1 MIATGKRRPRRLEKT
16 LFVNHKEDLM
26 LQERLEELNLKSKY
40 RIMQLEKERI
50 TLRNEFNMKRK
61 QNRSLTSAQ
70 YWPMTAEELDEAIDD
85 ISDLPRPFQRRLSC
99 FPASTR
105 MQSITSLL
113 PQRKMSAP
121 AISISRKTSVATSPE
136 EGPPT
141 KEGKKIERKISFV
154 VDNNDKGEAD
164 GKTMSRQTSL
174 VEENVNNTKH
184 LKIRESNGQGGGQ
197 YSREVAESHG
207 AYLLDE
213 YRRMSRVVPS
223 ILLSL
228 SPKDDKDELLEHT
241 EPSKIDTL
249 PVQDESE
256 PDLSRVSN
264 LVRSVKR
271 IRHQIAINKRSENT
285 RPKTSLQQ
293 MFKDLLKEDTFDEH
307 TDGACVLIKR
317 MMDRKRRQSVS
328 YQNEYQNMQN
338 RRMMSDLQPSGSRR
352 QTLSVSSS
360 GLPSRRTS
368 IASSVQALPGLTRR
382 GCTAAGLRR
391 SSIFRRGGDQDLTGL
406 SFGDDITN
414 SERLAR
420 EMENYELLQERVNTF
435 LAHKPIPAFE

>member
-1 MIATGKRRPRRLEKT
+1 MIATGKRRPRHLEKT
-16 LFVNHKEDLM
+16 LFVNHKEELL
-26 LQERLEELNLKSKY
+26 LQERLEELNLKSRI

-70 YWPMTAEELDEAIDD
+70 YWPMTAEETDEAIDD
-85 ISDLPRPFQRRLSC
+85 ISDLPRQFQRRLSC

-105 MQSITSLL
+105 MPSITALSS
-113 PQRKMSAP
+113 QRNMSAP
-121 AISISRKTSVATSPE
+121 AVSISRKTSVTTAPE
-136 EGPPT
+136 DGPET

-154 VDNNDKGEAD
+154 FDNDKREVD
-164 GKTMSRQTSL
+164 GTTLSRQISL
-174 VEENVNNTKH
+174 VDENANNIKN
-184 LKIRESNGQGGGQ
+184 LKTREPNGQGCGLN
-197 YSREVAESHG
+197 SREFVESHG

-228 SPKDDKDELLEHT
+228 SPKDDKPELLEDT
-241 EPSKIDTL
+241 EPSKIYTL
-249 PVQDESE
+249 PIQDDSE

-293 MFKDLLKEDTFDEH
+293 MFKDLLKEETFDEH

-338 RRMMSDLQPSGSRR
+338 RRMINEVQTSGSRR
-352 QTLSVSSS
+352 QSMS
-360 GLPSRRTS
+360 GLTSGIASRRTS
-368 IASSVQALPGLTRR
+368 VASSVQALPDLARR
-382 GCTAAGLRR
+382 GYTSVGLRR
-391 SSIFRRGGDQDLTGL
+391 SSVFRRGVDKNLTSL
-406 SFGDDITN
+406 SFGENITN

-420 EMENYELLQERVNTF
+420 EMENYELLQEKVNTF
-435 LAHKPIPAFE
+435 LAPKPVPAFE